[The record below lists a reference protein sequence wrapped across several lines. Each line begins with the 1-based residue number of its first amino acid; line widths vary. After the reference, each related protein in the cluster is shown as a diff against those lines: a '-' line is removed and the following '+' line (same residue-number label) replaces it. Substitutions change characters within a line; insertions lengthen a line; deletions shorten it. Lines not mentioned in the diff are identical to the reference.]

1 MTDWITWL
9 EHRAFPG
16 MIGMS
21 RFPGLRDRS
30 LEEELALIRQ
40 SGATTLVTLND
51 ARELRRADASDLGEE
66 AEYAG
71 LVWHHLPIRDFGVPG
86 LAFEAKWREVGP
98 DLRARLRAGERI
110 VIHCYAGLGRTG
122 LLAARLLIELGE
134 PPERAIRLVR
144 EVRPRAIQTIEQE
157 AYLLDLRPDDPN

>member
-9 EHRAFPG
+9 GHRSIPG
-16 MIGMS
+16 KIGMS
-21 RFPGLRDRS
+21 RFPGLRERS

-40 SGATTLVTLND
+40 SGATTLITLND
-51 ARELRRADASDLGEE
+51 SRELREADASDLGEE

-71 LVWHHLPIRDFGVPG
+71 LIWHHLPIRDFGVPG

-98 DLRARLRAGERI
+98 ELRGRLGAGERI

-134 PPERAIRLVR
+134 QPDRAIQLVR
-144 EVRPRAIQTIEQE
+144 EVRPRAIQTVEQE
-157 AYLLDLRPDDPN
+157 AYLRGLADREA